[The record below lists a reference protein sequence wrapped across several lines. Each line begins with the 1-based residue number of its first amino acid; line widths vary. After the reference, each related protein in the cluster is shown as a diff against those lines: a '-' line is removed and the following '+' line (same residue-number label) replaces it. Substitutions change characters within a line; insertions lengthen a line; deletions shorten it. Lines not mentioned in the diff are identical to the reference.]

1 MRKEKTFTVETGRD
15 AGKTFL
21 IREMPVIQADRWA
34 QRALFAMAKSG
45 MDAQN
50 LDLTSGM
57 LGMAKF
63 AFQAIGG
70 IDPDV
75 GGELLDELLTC
86 AQIIPGGGIARP
98 IVLDSDIEDVKTLYI
113 LRKEALMIHI
123 DFLAQGSP
131 SDSSN

>member
-1 MRKEKTFTVETGRD
+1 
-15 AGKTFL
+15 
-21 IREMPVIQADRWA
+21 
-34 QRALFAMAKSG
+34 
-45 MDAQN
+45 
-50 LDLTSGM
+50 
-57 LGMAKF
+57 MAKF